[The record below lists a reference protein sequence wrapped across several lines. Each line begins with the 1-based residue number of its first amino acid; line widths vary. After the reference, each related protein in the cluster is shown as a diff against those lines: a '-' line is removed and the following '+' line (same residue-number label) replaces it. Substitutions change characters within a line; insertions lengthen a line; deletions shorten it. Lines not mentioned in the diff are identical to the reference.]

1 MFALADLLAVGSKEC
16 HHVHQMTE
24 VDVAVLHPGREVD
37 SVVVLKDYLQLEV
50 WMPEAGFA
58 EYWVQVLEDQEHVG
72 LED

>member
-1 MFALADLLAVGSKEC
+1 MLALVDLLAVGSKDC
-16 HHVHQMTE
+16 HFVHQMNE
-24 VDVAVLHPGREVD
+24 GDVAVLHPGREVD